1 MINLEAHPDGVILPV
16 QAQSRARKNG
26 LTGTHDGALKVS
38 VTQAPE
44 KGKANEAI
52 IKVLAD
58 ELDLKK
64 SQLEL
69 LTGET
74 STKKRF
80 LVRNIT
86 LEELAERLN
95 RREKLEQKVAKDA
108 MKVETN
114 S

>member
-1 MINLEAHPDGVILPV
+1 MTIKLEAHVAGVILPV
-16 QAQSRARKNG
+16 QAQPRARKNG
-26 LTGTHDGALKVS
+26 LTGEHDGALKVA

-58 ELDLKK
+58 ELDLRK

-69 LTGET
+69 LSGDT
-74 STKKRF
+74 STKKKI

-86 LEELAERLN
+86 LDELAERLS
-95 RREKLEQKVAKDA
+95 LHPQLAASAKH
-108 MKVETN
+108 E
-114 S
+114 